1 MNITCQLLSHSN
13 GPHVQ
18 QAYAGFLMLRRRGLI
33 DLEQRFSG
41 EQIIYP
47 SRVRYLRD
55 ARRAH
60 LSVLVNGL
68 RLHYDAHDSWEIDE
82 PFLEAADLYFKR
94 SFSPVHLRQLAAR
107 DKVYPLGL
115 YYNVYPDGL
124 DWRGLRR
131 SFAFLDRTNWRQ
143 LARPLDPLNQLG
155 FTPRVSIMEALPHHA
170 LSDEPPKVLFM
181 ARTWD
186 PYDVPDRSP
195 AKVAEFHEVNETR
208 AACIRALK
216 EAFGER
222 FYGGFAHKPYAQKH
236 YPDALMPDPSVA
248 TKGNYLKLLQGY
260 PVCIATTGLLGSI
273 GGKLG
278 EYVASS
284 KAIVTEKLNYGV
296 LGGFSEG
303 QNYLSFETPE
313 QCVAQVQRLFED
325 DALRREI
332 MANNARYYQ
341 GYLRPDAL
349 ILNTLLTALSG
360 QTYDWSAEE
369 EVSAV
374 LS

>member
-18 QAYAGFLMLRRRGLI
+18 QAYAGFLMLQRRGLI

-41 EQIIYP
+41 EQIIFP

-68 RLHYDAHDSWEIDE
+68 RLHYDAHDSWEVDE
-82 PFLEAADLYFKR
+82 PFLEASDFYFKR
-94 SFSPVHLRQLAAR
+94 SFSAAHLRQFGAR
-107 DKVYPLGL
+107 DKIHPLGL
-115 YYNVYPDGL
+115 YYNVYPDGV

-131 SFAFLDRTNWRQ
+131 SAAFLNRNNWRQ
-143 LARPLDPLNQLG
+143 LARPLDPFNKFG
-155 FTPRVSIMEALPHHA
+155 FTPRVSIVESLPHHA

-195 AKVAEFHEVNETR
+195 EKVAEFHEINEMR

-222 FYGGFAHKPYAQKH
+222 FYGGFMHKPYAQKH
-236 YPDALMPDPSVA
+236 YPDALMPDPSIA
-248 TKGNYLKLLQGY
+248 TKANYLKLLRGY
-260 PVCIATTGLLGSI
+260 SVCIATAGLLGSN

-296 LGGFSEG
+296 PGGFSEE
-303 QNYLSFETPE
+303 QNYLSFDSPE
-313 QCVAQVQRLFED
+313 QCVAQVRRLFED
-325 DALRREI
+325 DALRRA
-332 MANNARYYQ
+332 MMTNNARYYQ
-341 GYLRPDAL
+341 GYLKPDAL

-360 QTYDWSAEE
+360 QTYDWSTVEA
-369 EVSAV
+369 SAV
-374 LS
+374 RS